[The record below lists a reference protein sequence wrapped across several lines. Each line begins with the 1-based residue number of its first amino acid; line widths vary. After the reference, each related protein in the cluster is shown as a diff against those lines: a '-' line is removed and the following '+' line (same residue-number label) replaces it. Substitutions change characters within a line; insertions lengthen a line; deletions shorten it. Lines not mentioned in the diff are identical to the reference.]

1 MESTAGAPVH
11 AQMEE
16 LRLKCVGE
24 IPIMQKQVDS
34 VSVSFLKSLDFIN
47 SRSKETVQ
55 LQEKLKTLKA
65 ELPEAE
71 EGMLNALEEKT
82 KKEAKR
88 MAVVES
94 LSVVKSRTDQLKRV
108 VEAQRARRDEYA
120 RIVVEESND
129 LKACEEKHHEKSE
142 HKNGVEEAILW
153 YDKNLGF
160 RTECGSGVKFIFSNI
175 NMKKP
180 HEEYSFTIRHESDTY
195 ALLDC
200 NPSLNDTKELLIEL
214 NHSNGLYKFVT
225 TMREKFQESALCG
238 NLSKVRSHNQSIPT
252 ASVSTP
258 FCSIPIESGS
268 ESLFKQRDPQAEE
281 FIRDSKKLK
290 NVSVGKSGLPSPGS
304 A

>member
-1 MESTAGAPVH
+1 MESRAGATVH

-16 LRLKCVGE
+16 SRLKCVGE

-47 SRSKETVQ
+47 SRAKETVQ
-55 LQEKLKTLKA
+55 LQEKLKTVKA
-65 ELPEAE
+65 ELREAE
-71 EGMLNALEEKT
+71 EDLLDALEGKT

-88 MAVVES
+88 IALVES
-94 LSVVKSRTDQLKRV
+94 LSVVKARTDQLKRV
-108 VEAQRARRDEYA
+108 VKAQRARRDEYA
-120 RIVVEESND
+120 RIIVEESND
-129 LKACEEKHHEKSE
+129 LKACEEKHHKKSE
-142 HKNGVEEAILW
+142 HRDGVEEAILW

-214 NHSNGLYKFVT
+214 NQSNGLYKFVRI
-225 TMREKFQESALCG
+225 MREKFQESALCG
-238 NLSKVRSHNQSIPT
+238 NISKVTSHNQSIPT
-252 ASVSTP
+252 ASVPTP

-268 ESLFKQRDPQAEE
+268 ESSFKQRDSQAED

-290 NVSVGKSGLPSPGS
+290 NVSVGRLKL
-304 A
+304 